1 MYAMTSYPL
10 VKRTFA
16 TFRNAEFGFFGVRV
30 ITCTQT
36 PRRCGQSASAGD
48 FDFTTTFLRPF
59 LTSWLIVGIKQ
70 NLLWSQIVR
79 GLKKPLWQHN
89 PLFSQT
95 RGSVDY
101 ISFPIPRKRFFL
113 KAVTGTPGKWERKIT
128 TDFESF
134 IIKIAVGARGDA
146 FETDTGIHFRSVL
159 LSPLWRVIAGLTL
172 VLPEESP
179 NTERQHAP

>member
-36 PRRCGQSASAGD
+36 PRRCGQSARAGD

-70 NLLWSQIVR
+70 NLLWSQMVRRLKKAALAAQPSIQPDAGER
-79 GLKKPLWQHN
+79 GL
-89 PLFSQT
+89 
-95 RGSVDY
+95 Y
-101 ISFPIPRKRFFL
+101 
-113 KAVTGTPGKWERKIT
+113 
-128 TDFESF
+128 
-134 IIKIAVGARGDA
+134 
-146 FETDTGIHFRSVL
+146 
-159 LSPLWRVIAGLTL
+159 
-172 VLPEESP
+172 
-179 NTERQHAP
+179 

>member
-1 MYAMTSYPL
+1 L

-36 PRRCGQSASAGD
+36 PRRCGQSARAGD

-70 NLLWSQIVR
+70 NLLWSQMVR

-113 KAVTGTPGKWERKIT
+113 KAVTGTPWEM
-128 TDFESF
+128 
-134 IIKIAVGARGDA
+134 GAKD
-146 FETDTGIHFRSVL
+146 
-159 LSPLWRVIAGLTL
+159 
-172 VLPEESP
+172 
-179 NTERQHAP
+179 